1 MMFPESFLTKIFERP
16 DVCMIPM
23 KYHSAMIQ
31 DIGEVIEEEGVIIDD
46 ADTKSDVSTVQ
57 PTDNVWP
64 I

>member
-1 MMFPESFLTKIFERP
+1 
-16 DVCMIPM
+16 MIPM
-23 KYHSAMIQ
+23 QYQSAMIQ
-31 DIGEVIEEEGVIIDD
+31 AIGEVLDEEGVIIDD